1 MKSEIKEKIKI
12 LNLAENAPLP
22 SPIAPKVCDCGCGN
36 VFQPQR
42 RDQIYLNKQHAD
54 FGYNHKTR
62 KVKHQNRKEVE
73 KILRTNDII
82 LEKYYQTQKLENC
95 ATCYLDALKADG
107 FNFAYI
113 IGKKEKG
120 GNENFYLYNY
130 YYYTYVTNNI
140 KMIKIYKR

>member
-1 MKSEIKEKIKI
+1 MKSEIKEKFKI
-12 LNLAENAPLP
+12 LNLAENAPPP
-22 SPIAPKVCDCGCGN
+22 SPISPKVCGCGCGN

-42 RDQIYLNKQHAD
+42 RDQIYLNKQHSD

-62 KVKHQNRKEVE
+62 KVKHQNRKKVE
-73 KILRTNDII
+73 KILRTNDSI
-82 LEKYYQTQKLENC
+82 LEKYYQTHKLENC

-113 IGKKEKG
+113 IGENEKEG
-120 GNENFYLYNY
+120 YETFYSYNYLYK
-130 YYYTYVTNNI
+130 TYVTKNI